1 MGTEQTGVMLYGT
14 CRKWKFSTMGMGCS
28 ACENGTQTRFSSKE
42 AMCRS
47 RNQEQARTLRS
58 QQNIWKEKYYFVY
71 LQLKVAIIEDM
82 DDNKIVIYQTEDG
95 QTQIDV
101 RLENETV
108 WLTQAQMVD
117 LFQTTKQ
124 NVSLHVGNVFKEGE
138 LEQEATVKEYLTVQK
153 EGKRDVTRQ
162 VKYYNLD
169 VIISVG
175 YRVKSKRGTAFRI
188 WARKVL
194 KDYLVKGYA
203 VNERIRKEQ
212 IGELRQLV
220 GMLGRTIQSQPVLS
234 TDESNA
240 LFEVVTD
247 YTYAL
252 DTLDNYDY
260 QRLTIQETTQEE
272 PFHAT
277 YENAMKEINRLREK
291 FGGSVLFGNEKDD
304 SFKSSIGQIYQT
316 FGGKELYP
324 SVEEKA
330 AMLLYLVTKNHSFS
344 DGNKRIAATLFL
356 WFLNNNRILYH
367 ADGSKRIPDNTLV
380 ALTLMIAESRTEEKD
395 VMVKVVVNLIN
406 RNN

>member
-1 MGTEQTGVMLYGT
+1 MH
-14 CRKWKFSTMGMGCS
+14 S
-28 ACENGTQTRFSSKE
+28 N
-42 AMCRS
+42 
-47 RNQEQARTLRS
+47 NQ
-58 QQNIWKEKYYFVY
+58 
-71 LQLKVAIIEDM
+71 
-82 DDNKIVIYQTEDG
+82 IVIYQSEDG
-95 QTQIDV
+95 QTQVDV

-108 WLTQAQMVD
+108 WLTQAQMVE

-124 NVSLHVGNVFKEGE
+124 NVSLHVGNVFREGE
-138 LEQEATVKEYLTVQK
+138 LEQESTVKEYLTVQN
-153 EGKRDVTRQ
+153 EGERKVSRK

-188 WARKVL
+188 WANNVL
-194 KDYLVKGYA
+194 KQYLIKGYA
-203 VNERIRKEQ
+203 VNVRMRKEQ

-220 GMLGRTIQSQPVLS
+220 GMLGRTIQNQPLLS
-234 TDESNA
+234 NDETDA
-240 LFEVVTD
+240 LFKVVTD

-260 QRLTIQETTQEE
+260 ERLTINKTTKEE

-277 YENAMKEINRLREK
+277 YDNAMEAIQGLREK
-291 FGGSVLFGNEKDD
+291 FGGSVLFGHEKDN

-316 FGGKELYP
+316 FGGEELYP

-356 WFLNNNRILYH
+356 WFLDGNHILYH
-367 ADGSKRIPDNTLV
+367 PDGSKRIADSTLV

-406 RNN
+406 KNNDE

>member
-1 MGTEQTGVMLYGT
+1 ME
-14 CRKWKFSTMGMGCS
+14 
-28 ACENGTQTRFSSKE
+28 E
-42 AMCRS
+42 
-47 RNQEQARTLRS
+47 
-58 QQNIWKEKYYFVY
+58 
-71 LQLKVAIIEDM
+71 
-82 DDNKIVIYQTEDG
+82 NKIVIYQTEDG

-101 RLENETV
+101 RLENDTV
-108 WLTQAQMVD
+108 WLTQAQMVE
-117 LFQTTKQ
+117 LFQTSKQ

-138 LEQEATVKEYLTVQK
+138 LEQEATVKEYLTVQR
-153 EGKRDVTRQ
+153 EGERDVTRK
-162 VKYYNLD
+162 VKFYNLD

-175 YRVKSKRGTAFRI
+175 YRVHSKRGTAFRI

-203 VNERIRKEQ
+203 VNQHIHSEQ
-212 IGELRQLV
+212 ICELRQLV
-220 GMLGRTIQSQPVLS
+220 EMLGRTIQNQPLLS
-234 TDESNA
+234 NDETDA
-240 LFEVVTD
+240 LFRVVTD

-260 QRLTIQETTQEE
+260 ECLTIDKTTKEE
-272 PFHAT
+272 PFRAT
-277 YENAMKEINRLREK
+277 YANAMEAIGALREK
-291 FGGSVLFGNEKDD
+291 FGGSTLFGNEKDD

-316 FGGKELYP
+316 FAGKELYP

-356 WFLNNNRILYH
+356 WFLNNNGILYR
-367 ADGSKRIPDNTLV
+367 ADGSKRLSDNTLV

-406 RNN
+406 QNN

>member
-1 MGTEQTGVMLYGT
+1 MKQD
-14 CRKWKFSTMGMGCS
+14 
-28 ACENGTQTRFSSKE
+28 Q
-42 AMCRS
+42 
-47 RNQEQARTLRS
+47 
-58 QQNIWKEKYYFVY
+58 
-71 LQLKVAIIEDM
+71 
-82 DDNKIVIYQTEDG
+82 IVIYQTEDG

-108 WLTQAQMVD
+108 WLTQAQMAE
-117 LFQTTKQ
+117 LFQKTPQ
-124 NVSLHVGNVFKEGE
+124 NITMHIQNAYKEGE
-138 LEQEATVKEYLTVQK
+138 LDKSSTCKEYLQVRE
-153 EGKRDVTRQ
+153 EGKRM
-162 VKYYNLD
+162 VKRLQKFYDLD

-194 KDYLVKGYA
+194 KEYLVKGYA
-203 VNERIRKEQ
+203 VNQRIHREQ

-220 GMLGRTIQSQPVLS
+220 GVLGRTIQKQPLIS
-234 TDESNA
+234 TDETNA

-260 QRLTIQETTQEE
+260 ERLTIEKTTKEE

-277 YENAMKEINRLREK
+277 YENAMEAIKGLREK
-291 FGGSVLFGNEKDD
+291 FGSSSLFGNEKDE

-316 FGGKELYP
+316 FGAEELYP

-356 WFLNNNRILYH
+356 WFLNNNGILYRE
-367 ADGSKRIPDNTLV
+367 DGSKRLTDSTLV
-380 ALTLMIAESRTEEKD
+380 ALTLMIAESKTEEKD

-406 RNN
+406 QRNE

>member
-1 MGTEQTGVMLYGT
+1 ME
-14 CRKWKFSTMGMGCS
+14 
-28 ACENGTQTRFSSKE
+28 E
-42 AMCRS
+42 
-47 RNQEQARTLRS
+47 
-58 QQNIWKEKYYFVY
+58 
-71 LQLKVAIIEDM
+71 
-82 DDNKIVIYQTEDG
+82 NKIVIYQTEDG
-95 QTQIDV
+95 QIQIDV

-108 WLTQAQMVD
+108 WLSQAQMVE

-124 NVSLHVGNVFKEGE
+124 NVSLHVSNVFKEGE
-138 LEQEATVKEYLTVQK
+138 LDEEATVKEYLTVQK
-153 EGKRDVTRQ
+153 EGKREVMRQ

-175 YRVKSKRGTAFRI
+175 YRVKSKRGTDFRI
-188 WARKVL
+188 WARNIL
-194 KDYLVKGYA
+194 KQYLIKGYA
-203 VNERIRKEQ
+203 INDRIRKEQ

-220 GMLGRTIQSQPVLS
+220 GMLGRTIQSQAIIS
-234 TDESNA
+234 SDETNA

-260 QRLTIQETTQEE
+260 ERLTIDKTTKKE

-277 YENAMKEINRLREK
+277 YENAMEAISGLREK
-291 FGGSVLFGNEKDD
+291 FGGSALFGNEKDD

-316 FGGKELYP
+316 FGGEELYP

-356 WFLNNNRILYH
+356 WFLHNNGILYRE
-367 ADGSKRIPDNTLV
+367 DGTKRLADNTLV

-406 RNN
+406 QRNE

>member
-1 MGTEQTGVMLYGT
+1 M
-14 CRKWKFSTMGMGCS
+14 
-28 ACENGTQTRFSSKE
+28 EN
-42 AMCRS
+42 
-47 RNQEQARTLRS
+47 NQ
-58 QQNIWKEKYYFVY
+58 
-71 LQLKVAIIEDM
+71 
-82 DDNKIVIYQTEDG
+82 IVIYQTEDG

-101 RLENETV
+101 RMENDTV
-108 WLTQAQMVD
+108 WLSTTQMAD
-117 LFQTTKQ
+117 LFDREES
-124 NVSLHVGNVFKEGE
+124 NIRRHVINVFKDGE
-138 LEQEATVKEYLTVQK
+138 LPKDNNVHFLHVNGVKK
-153 EGKRDVTRQ
+153 PIPF
-162 VKYYNLD
+162 YNLD

-175 YRVKSKRGTAFRI
+175 YRVKSKHGVQFRQ
-188 WARKVL
+188 WANKVL
-194 KDYLVKGYA
+194 KNYLVKGYA
-203 VNERIRKEQ
+203 VNERLRHEQ

-220 GMLGRTIQSQPVLS
+220 NMLGRIIQHQPLL
-234 TDESNA
+234 TTEENKA

-260 QRLTIQETTQEE
+260 ERLTIDNTTKEE

-277 YENAMKEINRLREK
+277 YENAMEEIYRLREK

-316 FGGKELYP
+316 FGGEELYS

-356 WFLNNNRILYH
+356 WFMNNNGILYNPDH
-367 ADGSKRIPDNTLV
+367 TKRIADNTLV

-406 RNN
+406 KNN